1 MLSEIYQDQVKQQ
14 VFNKLQNN
22 KQILKREQ
30 QLKIDGSNIYQNSI
44 NVAIGKPQSGK
55 SVALLTEI
63 MKISTVQ
70 HEAHLLI
77 VVNKNGSNKDP
88 TLNIFASL
96 IKIPIIY
103 LSRENLV
110 GFNEIIEYKEL
121 YNEIHDKS
129 LENEIIDEQ
138 RDKIFEVLHI
148 NDFSRNYL
156 HTLLF
161 LEDCG
166 NSEILKKGLMHS
178 LMVECR
184 HIQTSFFITI
194 QSWKMID
201 PEIKSYLGTVFVFSG
216 FSPERL
222 QYIVRQTNVSSEFKE
237 FMKLYN
243 KLDQNDSI
251 IIDCVTGKIS
261 LNYVQ

>member
-1 MLSEIYQDQVKQQ
+1 VKQK
-14 VFNKLQNN
+14 VFNKLQKN

-55 SVALLTEI
+55 SVSLLTEI

-77 VVNKNGSNKDP
+77 VINKNGSNKDP
-88 TLNIFASL
+88 TLKIFAPM

-103 LSRENLV
+103 ISRDNLDLL
-110 GFNEIIEYKEL
+110 NEIIEYKEL
-121 YNEIHDKS
+121 YNEIIDKS
-129 LENEIIDEQ
+129 LEEDIIDEQ
-138 RDKIFEVLHI
+138 KYQIFNVLKIE
-148 NDFSRNYL
+148 DFSKNYL
-156 HTLLF
+156 HTLVF

-166 NSEILKKGLMHS
+166 NSDVLKKGLIHS

-184 HIQTSFFITI
+184 HIQSSFFITI
-194 QSWKMID
+194 QAWKMLD

-222 QYIVRQTNVSSEFKE
+222 QYIVRQTNVASDFKE
-237 FMKLYN
+237 FMKLYS
-243 KLDQNDSI
+243 KLAQNDSI
-251 IIDCVTGKIS
+251 IIDCVTGEIS
-261 LNYVQ
+261 VNEIQ